1 MLILHIRIQDI
12 IMQKTTELTAIDI
25 AMLLKLI
32 ANQNNPLMQTQLSE
46 QLYIAQSEVSRS
58 LSRLEYAQLYSKH
71 NKSVNRMNTF
81 EFLVYG
87 VKYAFPVQ
95 PGAIV
100 RGIATAHSAP
110 PLSDLI
116 ISQEN
121 YVWAYAKGTLRGQH
135 IEPFYKNLPKAS
147 LEDPRF
153 YALLALV
160 DALRVGRIRE
170 AAIAKEK
177 LEQSIIHG
185 K

>member
-1 MLILHIRIQDI
+1 LHIRIQDI
-12 IMQKTTELTAIDI
+12 IMQTTKELTAIDV
-25 AMLLKLI
+25 AMLLKLL
-32 ANQNNPLMQTQLSE
+32 ANQDSPLKQTELSE

-58 LSRLEYAQLYSKH
+58 ISRLDYAQLYSKY
-71 NKSVNRMNTF
+71 NKSVNRLNTF

-95 PGAIV
+95 PGSIV
-100 RGIATAHSAP
+100 RGIPTAHSAP

-121 YVWAYAKGTLRGQH
+121 YVWAYAKGTIRGQH

-147 LEDPRF
+147 LVDSKF
-153 YALLALV
+153 YGLLALI
-160 DALRVGRIRE
+160 DTLRVGKQRE
-170 AAIAKEK
+170 IAIAKEK
-177 LEQSIIHG
+177 LEKNIIHG

>member
-1 MLILHIRIQDI
+1 MHIRIQDI
-12 IMQKTTELTAIDI
+12 IMQTTKELTAIDV
-25 AMLLKLI
+25 AMLLKLL
-32 ANQNNPLMQTQLSE
+32 ANQDNPLKQTELSE

-58 LSRLEYAQLYSKH
+58 ISRLDYAQLYSKY
-71 NKSVNRMNTF
+71 NKSVNRLNTF

-95 PGAIV
+95 PGSIV
-100 RGIATAHSAP
+100 RGIPTAHSAP

-121 YVWAYAKGTLRGQH
+121 YVWAYAKGTIRGQH

-147 LEDPRF
+147 LVDSKF
-153 YALLALV
+153 YGLLALI
-160 DALRVGRIRE
+160 DTLRVGKQRE
-170 AAIAKEK
+170 IAIAKEK
-177 LEQSIIHG
+177 LEQNIIHG

>member
-1 MLILHIRIQDI
+1 
-12 IMQKTTELTAIDI
+12 
-25 AMLLKLI
+25 MLLKLL
-32 ANQNNPLMQTQLSE
+32 ANQDNPLKQTELSE

-58 LSRLEYAQLYSKH
+58 ISRLDYAQLYSKY
-71 NKSVNRMNTF
+71 NKSVNRLNTF

-95 PGAIV
+95 PGSIV
-100 RGIATAHSAP
+100 RGIPTAHSAP

-121 YVWAYAKGTLRGQH
+121 YVWAYAKGTIRGQH

-147 LEDPRF
+147 LVDSKF
-153 YALLALV
+153 YGLLALI
-160 DALRVGRIRE
+160 DTLRVGKQRE
-170 AAIAKEK
+170 IAIAKEK
-177 LEQSIIHG
+177 LEQNIIHG

>member
-1 MLILHIRIQDI
+1 
-12 IMQKTTELTAIDI
+12 MQTTKELTAIDV
-25 AMLLKLI
+25 AMLLKLL
-32 ANQNNPLMQTQLSE
+32 ANQDNPLKQTELSE

-58 LSRLEYAQLYSKH
+58 ISRLDYAQLYSKY
-71 NKSVNRMNTF
+71 NKSVNRLNTF

-95 PGAIV
+95 PGSIV
-100 RGIATAHSAP
+100 RGIPTAHSAP

-121 YVWAYAKGTLRGQH
+121 YVWAYAKGTIRGQH

-147 LEDPRF
+147 LVDSKF
-153 YALLALV
+153 YGLLALI
-160 DALRVGRIRE
+160 DTLRVGKQRE
-170 AAIAKEK
+170 IAIAKEK
-177 LEQSIIHG
+177 LEQNIIHG